1 MSGQKKS
8 ELSRRA
14 RIERKNRIL
23 SVPLSLSRARSFA
36 KFSPLAMS
44 QLTNSARASFSA
56 SMGSLGG
63 ATTPLVLV
71 EIGAADSRGASAC
84 GTSIDSAASAA
95 AARGRANG
103 GSSKVGTGV
112 DLPLVGGVQSLLLCC
127 CSGDEGQLLL
137 LAAAEV

>member
-71 EIGAADSRGASAC
+71 EIGAAEFSRRLGFRDLDRQRRQRRRGA
-84 GTSIDSAASAA
+84 
-95 AARGRANG
+95 
-103 GSSKVGTGV
+103 
-112 DLPLVGGVQSLLLCC
+112 
-127 CSGDEGQLLL
+127 GQGQRR
-137 LAAAEV
+137 E